1 MIYKIKNQLLEVI
14 NECKEYDEFIF
25 KRFGQFE
32 TIYGKIANNYLKFNT
47 DSVEINLMGI
57 RKILKN
63 RIIKTD
69 IYPIINN
76 TIAYLINDENNMLI
90 HSIVVS
96 KQGKGVLIVG
106 EFGQGKSTLAK
117 EFENNGYEINSTD
130 QTWLEFKNGM
140 IYQKLGSS
148 FDIEDGKIRILEKD
162 KNLKNIKIEK
172 IVRIIGLCDNGNAS
186 ININDNQY
194 YIMKNLSP
202 FCYWNYM
209 MPIFTDD
216 IELYNTNIFT
226 KKFLKKI
233 IETGIINIDVRGDK
247 VKILKELGEISNDRR
262 NNFF

>member
-1 MIYKIKNQLLEVI
+1 MIYKIKNELLEVI
-14 NECKEYDEFIF
+14 NECKEYDEYIF

-32 TIYGKIANNYLKFNT
+32 IITEEFTNNFLKFKT
-47 DSVEINLMGI
+47 DSVEINLKGTY
-57 RKILKN
+57 KILKN

-76 TIAYLINDENNMLI
+76 IIAYLINDENNILM

-130 QTWLEFKNGM
+130 QTWLEFKNGT

-148 FDIEDGKIRILEKD
+148 FDIENGKIKILEQD

-172 IVRIIGLCDNGNAS
+172 IVRIIGLCDNGNTR
-186 ININDNQY
+186 ININ
-194 YIMKNLSP
+194 
-202 FCYWNYM
+202 
-209 MPIFTDD
+209 
-216 IELYNTNIFT
+216 
-226 KKFLKKI
+226 
-233 IETGIINIDVRGDK
+233 
-247 VKILKELGEISNDRR
+247 
-262 NNFF
+262 NNKL

>member
-1 MIYKIKNQLLEVI
+1 MIYKIKNELLEVI
-14 NECKEYDEFIF
+14 NECKEYDEYIF

-32 TIYGKIANNYLKFNT
+32 TITEKFTNNFLKFKT
-47 DSVEINLMGI
+47 DSVEINLMGTY
-57 RKILKN
+57 KILKN

-76 TIAYLINDENNMLI
+76 VIAYIINDENNILM

-130 QTWLEFKNGM
+130 QTWLEFKNGT

-148 FDIEDGKIRILEKD
+148 FDIENGKIKILEQD

-172 IVRIIGLCDNGNAS
+172 IVRIIGLCDNGNTT
-186 ININDNQY
+186 ININNNQY
-194 YIMKNLSP
+194 YIIKNLSS

-216 IELYNTNIFT
+216 VELYNTNIFT

-233 IETGIINIDVRGDK
+233 TGTKIINIDVRGDK
-247 VKILKELGEISNDRR
+247 VEILKELGEI
-262 NNFF
+262 

>member
-1 MIYKIKNQLLEVI
+1 MIYKIKNELLEVI
-14 NECKEYDEFIF
+14 NECKEYDEYIF

-32 TIYGKIANNYLKFNT
+32 IITEEFTNNFLKFKT
-47 DSVEINLMGI
+47 DSVEINLKGTY
-57 RKILKN
+57 KILKN

-76 TIAYLINDENNMLI
+76 IIAYLINDENNILM

-130 QTWLEFKNGM
+130 QTWLEFKNGT

-148 FDIEDGKIRILEKD
+148 FDIENGKIKILEQD

-172 IVRIIGLCDNGNAS
+172 IVRIIGLCDNGNTR
-186 ININDNQY
+186 ININNNKY
-194 YIMKNLSP
+194 YIIKNLSS
-202 FCYWNYM
+202 FCYWNYV

-216 IELYNTNIFT
+216 IELYNTNVFT

-233 IETGIINIDVRGDK
+233 TETKIINIDVRGDT
-247 VKILKELGEISNDRR
+247 VEILKELGEM
-262 NNFF
+262 

>member
-1 MIYKIKNQLLEVI
+1 MIYKIKNELLEVI
-14 NECKEYDEFIF
+14 NECKEYDEYIF

-32 TIYGKIANNYLKFNT
+32 TITENFTNNFLKIKT
-47 DSVEINLMGI
+47 DSVEINLMGTY
-57 RKILKN
+57 KILKN

-76 TIAYLINDENNMLI
+76 VIAYLINDENNILM
-90 HSIVVS
+90 HSTVVS

-130 QTWLEFKNGM
+130 QTWLEFKNGK

-148 FDIEDGKIRILEKD
+148 FDIENGKIKILEQD

-172 IVRIIGLCDNGNAS
+172 IVRIIGLCDNGNTKID
-186 ININDNQY
+186 INNNKY
-194 YIMKNLSP
+194 YIIKNLAS
-202 FCYWNYM
+202 FCYWNCM

-216 IELYNTNIFT
+216 VELYNTNVFT

-233 IETGIINIDVRGDK
+233 TETKIINIDVRGDK
-247 VKILKELGEISNDRR
+247 VEILKELGEI
-262 NNFF
+262 

>member
-1 MIYKIKNQLLEVI
+1 MIYKIKNELLEVI
-14 NECKEYDEFIF
+14 NECKEYDEYIF

-32 TIYGKIANNYLKFNT
+32 TIIGKYTNNYLKFNT
-47 DSVEINLMGI
+47 DSVEINLMGTY
-57 RKILKN
+57 KILRN

-76 TIAYLINDENNMLI
+76 VIAYLINDENNILM

-96 KQGKGVLIVG
+96 KKGKGVLIVG

-148 FDIEDGKIRILEKD
+148 FDIDDGKIKILEQD
-162 KNLKNIKIEK
+162 KNLKNIEIEK
-172 IVRIIGLCDNGNAS
+172 IIRIIGLCDNGNTT
-186 ININDNQY
+186 ININNNEY
-194 YIMKNLSP
+194 YIIKNLAS
-202 FCYWNYM
+202 FCYWNCM

-233 IETGIINIDVRGDK
+233 IETKIINVDVRGDK
-247 VKILKELGEISNDRR
+247 VEILKKLGEI
-262 NNFF
+262 

>member
-1 MIYKIKNQLLEVI
+1 MIYKIKNELLEVI
-14 NECKEYDEFIF
+14 NECKEYDEYIF

-32 TIYGKIANNYLKFNT
+32 IITEEFTNNFLKFKT
-47 DSVEINLMGI
+47 DSVEINLKGTY
-57 RKILKN
+57 KILKN
-63 RIIKTD
+63 RIITTD

-76 TIAYLINDENNMLI
+76 IIAYLINDENNILM

-130 QTWLEFKNGM
+130 QTWLEFKNGT

-148 FDIEDGKIRILEKD
+148 FDIENGKIKILEQD

-172 IVRIIGLCDNGNAS
+172 IVRIIGLCDNGNTR
-186 ININDNQY
+186 ININNNKY
-194 YIMKNLSP
+194 YIIKNLSS
-202 FCYWNYM
+202 FCYWNYV

-216 IELYNTNIFT
+216 IELYNTNVFT

-233 IETGIINIDVRGDK
+233 TETKIINIDVRGDK
-247 VKILKELGEISNDRR
+247 VEILKELGEM
-262 NNFF
+262 